1 MSTFQSRPSST
12 TPSPGLPS
20 TSAIE
25 PTSQLLAALRPTDTR
40 APLVERCQWM
50 LDRVLEMKH
59 AQLPDGPPIEVL
71 EEAEK
76 KIRAALHI
84 APILDRR
91 FQELKIKSEHG

>member
-1 MSTFQSRPSST
+1 
-12 TPSPGLPS
+12 
-20 TSAIE
+20 
-25 PTSQLLAALRPTDTR
+25 
-40 APLVERCQWM
+40 M

>member
-1 MSTFQSRPSST
+1 MSTFQSLPSST
-12 TPSPGLPS
+12 TPSPGSHS
-20 TSAIE
+20 TCEIE
-25 PTSQLLAALRPTDTR
+25 PTSQLLAVLRPTDTA

-76 KIRAALHI
+76 KIRTALHI
-84 APILDRR
+84 APILDKR
-91 FQELKIKSEHG
+91 FRELKSKSEHG